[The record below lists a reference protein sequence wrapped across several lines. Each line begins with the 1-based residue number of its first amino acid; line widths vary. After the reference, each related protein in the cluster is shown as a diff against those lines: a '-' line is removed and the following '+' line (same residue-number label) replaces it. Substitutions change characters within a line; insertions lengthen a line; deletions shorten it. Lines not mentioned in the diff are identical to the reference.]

1 MNLVST
7 DGAIM
12 MGTKSTVYTCITFI
26 HVFIKAD
33 HPVTLTFYAVID
45 LPENLL
51 LVMVLG
57 LLKQF

>member
-1 MNLVST
+1 MNLVSN

-45 LPENLL
+45 LPEN
-51 LVMVLG
+51 
-57 LLKQF
+57 